1 MSVGPN
7 PPPNPEAPIP
17 SLTRTTLTLTVV
29 LIGVYIALDILAQL
43 LPPHY
48 NAVTQAESDLAVGPY
63 GYVMTVNFVVRG
75 LLSMSFLVGL
85 TAATRIGSR
94 SRAGVAL
101 LGVWAVGAFLL
112 AIFPTDIGTTETTV
126 HGQLHLVLA
135 LVAFVGAAVGV
146 VLLSR
151 HFLEEDLLRAFAS
164 PANVLSTLTI
174 LSFVVFLLAT
184 PVPFLLTHAYGL
196 LERIFIGLV
205 LLWMLAVSLS
215 LLRSDQ
221 PAERPVPEIA

>member
-7 PPPNPEAPIP
+7 PPPNPEAAIP

-126 HGQLHLVLA
+126 HGQLHLILA

>member
-1 MSVGPN
+1 MAQI
-7 PPPNPEAPIP
+7 PPLA
-17 SLTRTTLTLTVV
+17 RTTLTLTVV

-75 LLSMSFLVGL
+75 LLSTSFLVGL

-101 LGVWAVGAFLL
+101 LSVWAVGALLL
-112 AIFPTDIGTTETTV
+112 AIFPTDIGTTEATV
-126 HGQLHLVLA
+126 HGRLHLVLA
-135 LVAFVGAAVGV
+135 LVAFVGATIGMA
-146 VLLSR
+146 LLSR
-151 HFLEEDLLRAFAS
+151 HFLEEDRLRAFTS
-164 PANVLSTLTI
+164 PANVISTLTI
-174 LSFVVFLLAT
+174 LSFVIFLLAT

-205 LLWMLAVSLS
+205 LLWMLTVSLH
-215 LLRSDQ
+215 LLRSRQ
-221 PAERPVPEIA
+221 PAERPIPEGT